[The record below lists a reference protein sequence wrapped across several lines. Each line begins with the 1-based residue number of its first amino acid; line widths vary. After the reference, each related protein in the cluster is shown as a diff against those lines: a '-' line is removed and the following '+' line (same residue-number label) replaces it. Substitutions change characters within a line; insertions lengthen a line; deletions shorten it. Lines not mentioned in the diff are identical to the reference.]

1 MLFILL
7 RPRGAPT
14 RIYHIKKV
22 WCAFARQTFNSLLRR
37 TDNYSATTAAL
48 S

>member
-1 MLFILL
+1 MPFSPR
-7 RPRGAPT
+7 RPDRAT
-14 RIYHIKKV
+14 SRIYKIKKV